1 MRDRV
6 LVHGRWYFWLVVMCG
21 AVAAASAGC
30 AGCRWPWGATEAESF
45 PPWSEQLSTGLRGE
59 AQAARPSGFFT
70 DPRSHQIEKSLGGG
84 F

>member
-1 MRDRV
+1 M
-6 LVHGRWYFWLVVMCG
+6 LVRGRWSFWAVVVSW
-21 AVAAASAGC
+21 AVAAAAAGC
-30 AGCRWPWGATEAESF
+30 AAGRWPWGADRPESF

-59 AQAARPSGFFT
+59 ASTARPSGFFT